1 MSYYNGPKSVTSGLS
16 LHLDAANIKSFK
28 GEPTTNLSTF
38 RAYDSW
44 STDYPANITQTSDSS
59 FVFSESA
66 SRKIVATNTW
76 NIYRN
81 GAALYGSPVGTTFT
95 VSWKMR
101 RSDNAAPTIS
111 NGYIYTSAVSTFP
124 SVTITPIGNS
134 GWFQCYCT
142 YSNTSGTLSLTGFT
156 TTQTGTFY
164 ISDWQVEAKTYFT
177 PFVFGTRGTTVATG
191 GGWADLTSTQDG
203 TLGSSNRYD
212 YSYCGGVTGDGT
224 SNSGITVTNSTLY
237 SLGNNN
243 FTYMCWA
250 KVATTSA
257 TVMYEGRGASLVGTL
272 WLVNYGA
279 SNRMSLFLTDK
290 PYSGQK
296 IYHQPTSYASSIL
309 NVPHHYAVVADRS
322 AGVARFFIDGG
333 AYGTANITAT
343 TGSIT
348 PDSSYNNI
356 IMYDAGGAHFTGSIY
371 TFSVYSSRALTQGD
385 IISNYNSTKGRFGL

>member
-237 SLGNNN
+237 SL
-243 FTYMCWA
+243 
-250 KVATTSA
+250 
-257 TVMYEGRGASLVGTL
+257 
-272 WLVNYGA
+272 
-279 SNRMSLFLTDK
+279 
-290 PYSGQK
+290 
-296 IYHQPTSYASSIL
+296 
-309 NVPHHYAVVADRS
+309 
-322 AGVARFFIDGG
+322 
-333 AYGTANITAT
+333 
-343 TGSIT
+343 
-348 PDSSYNNI
+348 
-356 IMYDAGGAHFTGSIY
+356 
-371 TFSVYSSRALTQGD
+371 
-385 IISNYNSTKGRFGL
+385 